1 MSTRKHPTWF
11 PVRSYTKKVT
21 EGITEYPWHA
31 QHETGYCEA
40 VAEKL
45 VIKLQT
51 LDERRQPQA
60 VNQKSSNA
68 ASQTP

>member
-1 MSTRKHPTWF
+1 
-11 PVRSYTKKVT
+11 VT